1 VCAVLQARKDSR
13 RAERTMRK
21 VLDPQAAAAARISKN
36 VRKKASKKRKITA
49 HQDGRGKKLRSNADE

>member
-1 VCAVLQARKDSR
+1 MQARKDSR

-49 HQDGRGKKLRSNADE
+49 HQDGRGKKLRS